1 MSSPLDTVLSGGAS
15 SFALLHRPHTGVP
28 GMIDV
33 LTGPVTRPAQLLD
46 IQLPPGPADR
56 HESLVLIPY
65 RQITER
71 GFTAHDD
78 GTPLISMKITA
89 QHLVPVAEVSDRITA
104 PVPQVTGG
112 RFDTSDE
119 QYADLV
125 ERIISE
131 EIGSGSGSNFV
142 IRRSFLAEIPEYR
155 PASALPLFRRLLAKE
170 QGAYWT
176 FLIYTGERT
185 LLGASPERHVSLRD
199 EIATMNPISGTYR
212 YPDGGPTL
220 DDLAGFLADDKEID
234 ELHMVL
240 DEELKMMAR
249 ICAPGVRVS
258 GPQLR
263 EMAKL
268 AHTEYFIQGRS
279 TRDVR
284 DILRETMFAPTVV
297 GSPLK
302 SAARVIHRNET
313 RGRGYYSGVAALIG
327 RDAEGKRTLDSAIL
341 IRTAEIDQAGRVDI
355 GVGATLVRH
364 SDPAAEAAE
373 THAKVASIQTT
384 LLEPANL
391 AEHPSVRTALRE
403 RSDELSSF
411 WRAGTAV
418 PREAAGLSGLRVI
431 IIDAEDMFTSMIA
444 HQLDSLGLKVEAAT
458 TDQLWN
464 VQDYDLVVLGP
475 GPGDP
480 RSADPRIVRLREVL
494 EQLLAQSQPFLA
506 VCLSH
511 QLLAIRL
518 GLPLQRRAVPAQG
531 EQRNIELFGREERV
545 GFYNTYVAVGTEER
559 MDAPGLGSVEVS
571 LVPATGEVHALR
583 GLFFASLQ
591 FHAESVL
598 TIDGPRILAATI
610 AGVVGR

>member
-1 MSSPLDTVLSGGAS
+1 MSSPLDAVLSGSAN

-33 LTGPVTRPAQLLD
+33 LTGPVTRPTRLLD
-46 IQLPPGPADR
+46 IQLPQGPTAR
-56 HESLVLIPY
+56 HEALVLIPY
-65 RQITER
+65 RQISER

-78 GTPLISMKITA
+78 GTPLISMNITA
-89 QHLVPVAEVSDRITA
+89 QHLMSVEEMSDCITA
-104 PVPQVTGG
+104 PVPRVTGG

-125 ERIISE
+125 ERIIAE
-131 EIGSGSGSNFV
+131 EIGSGAGSNFV
-142 IRRSFLAEIPEYR
+142 IRRSFLAEIPEYS
-155 PASALPLFRRLLAKE
+155 PASVLPLFRRLLAKE

-176 FLIYTGERT
+176 FLIHTGEHT

-220 DDLAGFLADDKEID
+220 DGIANFLADDKEID

-249 ICAPGVRVS
+249 VCSPGVRVS
-258 GPQLR
+258 GPHLR

-268 AHTEYFIQGRS
+268 AHTEYFIEGRS

-284 DILRETMFAPTVV
+284 EILRETMFAPTVV

-313 RGRGYYSGVAALIG
+313 GGRGYYSGVAALIG
-327 RDAEGKRTLDSAIL
+327 SDAEGKRTLDSTIL
-341 IRTAEIDQAGRVDI
+341 IRTAEIDEAGRVEI

-373 THAKVASIQTT
+373 THAKVAGLQSS
-384 LLEPANL
+384 LLEPASL
-391 AEHPSVRTALRE
+391 AEHPDVRTVLRE
-403 RSDELSSF
+403 RADKLSSF
-411 WRAGTAV
+411 WRAGAAV

-431 IIDAEDMFTSMIA
+431 VIDAEDSFTSMIA
-444 HQLDSLGLKVEAAT
+444 HQLDSLGLKVET
-458 TDQLWN
+458 TTADRLWN

-480 RSADPRIVRLREVL
+480 RSAEPRIVRLREVM

-511 QLLAIRL
+511 QLLALRL
-518 GLPLQRRAVPAQG
+518 GLPLHRRVVPAQG
-531 EQRNIELFGREERV
+531 EQRTIELFGTEERV
-545 GFYNTYVAVGTEER
+545 GFYNTYVAVGTEEEV
-559 MDAPGLGSVEVS
+559 DVPGLGPVEVS
-571 LVPATGEVHALR
+571 FAAATGEVHGLR
-583 GLFFASLQ
+583 GPFFTSLQ

-598 TIDGPRILAATI
+598 TIDGPRILATAI